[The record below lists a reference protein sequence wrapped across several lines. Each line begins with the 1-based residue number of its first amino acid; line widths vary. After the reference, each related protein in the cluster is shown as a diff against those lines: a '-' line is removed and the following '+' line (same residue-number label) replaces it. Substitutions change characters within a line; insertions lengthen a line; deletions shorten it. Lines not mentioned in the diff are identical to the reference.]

1 MEAVIVFL
9 KPRHATDAVGLGIQA
24 TGVCARNSTRA
35 AAERVLVVRLPSSS
49 TFVSVGTERRVIPI
63 GPCPT
68 SLYIYTVL
76 VVARHSYREQR
87 ELVCLHLNA
96 RSPCA
101 AVVACHDG
109 VSASSIRHGLIS
121 IPIPFR
127 PSGPCRR
134 AVFVVPI
141 EQRTIATGL
150 DA

>member
-1 MEAVIVFL
+1 MIGQYLLNNNEKRYSVI
-9 KPRHATDAVGLGIQA
+9 
-24 TGVCARNSTRA
+24 
-35 AAERVLVVRLPSSS
+35 LPNFSDLN
-49 TFVSVGTERRVIPI
+49 RP
-63 GPCPT
+63 
-68 SLYIYTVL
+68 
-76 VVARHSYREQR
+76 
-87 ELVCLHLNA
+87 LVCLHLNA

-101 AVVACHDG
+101 AVIACHDG